1 MCGGLR
7 EELWQPFQ
15 SRFKTLCFVMIGKW
29 GQNSK
34 LVRLSTMLNL
44 KNLYIS
50 TTKAGFY
57 SHRDTRMFMLR
68 DNALIRSLIKDL
80 PKLVINNG
88 KFGTA
93 SPFTSINSSNELWE
107 IRCEKLDY
115 FMEKSEHMEG
125 LGFDND
131 WWNTNEYYES
141 LTGY

>member
-1 MCGGLR
+1 
-7 EELWQPFQ
+7 
-15 SRFKTLCFVMIGKW
+15 
-29 GQNSK
+29 
-34 LVRLSTMLNL
+34 MLKL

-50 TTKAGFY
+50 TIY
-57 SHRDTRMFMLR
+57 Q
-68 DNALIRSLIKDL
+68 RSLIKDL

-88 KFGTA
+88 RFGTA
-93 SPFTSINSSNELWE
+93 SPFTSINSSNGLWE

-125 LGFDND
+125 LDND